1 MNVYLHGIAG
11 VAGSPWQCVVKAEFV
26 NEGGGGDRSIG
37 ERTSRAL
44 IGSFSVIQTF
54 P

>member
-26 NEGGGGDRSIG
+26 NEGGDRSIG

-44 IGSFSVIQTF
+44 IGSFSVFSLTF